1 MKNLFLTL
9 LFSMIYQLS
18 GAQEN
23 NLKIDQDSLITKL
36 MSLKIKVN
44 KDIYANQFYSIQL
57 FSGNYEESIEVKKK
71 IILKFPKEEI
81 NLTFET
87 PNYKVQMGPYRNYK
101 KANDLLNSLKKNYPS
116 AFLIEPKKNL

>member
-1 MKNLFLTL
+1 
-9 LFSMIYQLS
+9 MIYQFS
-18 GAQEN
+18 EAQEN
-23 NLKIDQDSLITKL
+23 NLKVDQDSLITKL
-36 MSLKIKVN
+36 LSLKIKVN